1 LSLHTIKYLH
11 ICLYIYVH
19 KEVWQLFIFLASYSG
34 VEKIVSKEQ
43 LGQEHEMSWY
53 TADTSSWSLKDQRW
67 TYWEIAGKKNKDS

>member
-1 LSLHTIKYLH
+1 MYLCIHKNYYYKLSILLSLHTIKYLH

-43 LGQEHEMSWY
+43 LGQEHEMS
-53 TADTSSWSLKDQRW
+53 
-67 TYWEIAGKKNKDS
+67 